1 MKNQTFAYLVVLII
15 ALVLFTGIS
24 FGTPSRPVP
33 PDINLGFETIAK
45 GHASGIAERVFY
57 SIYNSNDWEDIWLK
71 MNSNILEQRELP
83 EVDFDKYI
91 VIAMFQGSK
100 SSGGYDIEA
109 TKVVETNYTLNNVVR
124 VTVKETFPGNDCQV
138 TTIITSPYH
147 IIKIPKTGKDINF
160 LMTNV
165 TKNCFGSGDSC
176 TKYYECPDGTK
187 VKECEPVEFNNSAEC
202 KCITNPASLC
212 TSVPDSCTKYYEC
225 PDGTKVKE
233 CEPVEFN
240 NSAECKCITNPASLC
255 TSVPER
261 DKVPVYLEQK
271 FKLEQDQI
279 AVVKDFNDMEIMIKD
294 SGNGVTLAV
303 SIPGGP
309 DILKILNLNVGE
321 KKQAFGTTITLIE
334 LYENNIASLLVTM
347 ETMVAPRPVQ
357 GEKAKPICNRIGTED
372 EGWYIGKDLI
382 KKDKC
387 GCISLCKAIGSK
399 SEGWYNS
406 CSGGLIKWDKCGKN
420 EVDSPETDTST
431 IGVYM
436 KERTVVISPSEEVI
450 EIETGETFTEIKSEE
465 TALTKE
471 KIAVEPESGKIIVAS
486 KSGVEK
492 EIKYLPE
499 EAKEKAM
506 NYGKFENV
514 EKIELKIEGENA
526 IYEITGKKTKYILW
540 IFPVSSTEIIKVDAE
555 TNEILD

>member
-165 TKNCFGSGDSC
+165 TKNCFGSG
-176 TKYYECPDGTK
+176 
-187 VKECEPVEFNNSAEC
+187 
-202 KCITNPASLC
+202 
-212 TSVPDSCTKYYEC
+212 DSCTKYYEC

>member
-1 MKNQTFAYLVVLII
+1 MRIIMKNQTFAYLVVLII

-100 SSGGYDIEA
+100 SSGVYDIEA

-279 AVVKDFNDMEIMIKD
+279 AVVKDFNDI
-294 SGNGVTLAV
+294 GNGVTLAV

-555 TNEILD
+555 TNKILD